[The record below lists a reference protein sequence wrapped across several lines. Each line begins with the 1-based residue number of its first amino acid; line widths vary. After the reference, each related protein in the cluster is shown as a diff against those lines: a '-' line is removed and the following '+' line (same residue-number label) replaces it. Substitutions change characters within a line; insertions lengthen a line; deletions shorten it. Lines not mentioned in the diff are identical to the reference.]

1 MDRALEVAVAAALRA
16 GEVLRADFHRPGGPR
31 GKVDKAEADTE
42 AEHEIRARL
51 QEAFPTWG
59 YRGEETGTRKG
70 ERGQPVWLVDP
81 NDGTRDYL
89 VGRRGSAVSI
99 GLVASGRPVLGVVF
113 AFGYPDDRGTMVTWA
128 EGLGPV
134 ARNGVAVTTQVAP
147 ALTAGEVVLVSSKG

>member
-70 ERGQPVWLVDP
+70 ERGQPIWLVDP

-89 VGRRGSAVSI
+89 VGRRGSSVSI
-99 GLVASGRPVLGVVF
+99 GLLREGRPVLGVVYSIV
-113 AFGYPDDRGTMVTWA
+113 YPDDAGDLFTWA
-128 EGLGPV
+128 EGTG
-134 ARNGVAVTTQVAP
+134 AVQR
-147 ALTAGEVVLVSSKG
+147 